1 MFISLDGFR
10 NSANVQVV
18 DGDATKEV
26 RAFGKVDLQAADACV
41 SRGKL
46 IQGDFGA
53 VLSKAQGLRTTKNKG
68 WVEKGYLLQV
78 NVVEVDLV
86 DGVVGRQIR
95 TQGHRQLAGQADEP
109 SLEGDFE
116 AGWRHCR
123 PKVEQYGLGEA
134 LESDVSI
141 NETDPSQE

>member
-1 MFISLDGFR
+1 MRTGPLYVPLARLSSVREAIAQQGMLWRLLVTPARRGTMFNSLDGFR

-53 VLSKAQGLRTTKNKG
+53 VLSKAQGSKG
-68 WVEKGYLLQV
+68 
-78 NVVEVDLV
+78 
-86 DGVVGRQIR
+86 
-95 TQGHRQLAGQADEP
+95 
-109 SLEGDFE
+109 
-116 AGWRHCR
+116 
-123 PKVEQYGLGEA
+123 
-134 LESDVSI
+134 
-141 NETDPSQE
+141 